1 SCRRATLTCSRSA
14 KRSKSRSAPPGSR
27 SPPPARAIVQPLA
40 IEVNMKRFMLG
51 GALVGFTASVLA
63 LVLPEIIGPS
73 IMYLLPLIFLL
84 APSFALVFYIFPL
97 HGAPIAVFMG
107 VYAVLT

>member
-1 SCRRATLTCSRSA
+1 
-14 KRSKSRSAPPGSR
+14 
-27 SPPPARAIVQPLA
+27 
-40 IEVNMKRFMLG
+40 MKRFMLG

-107 VYAVLT
+107 VYAVLTLINMLLYAGIAAMLWALFAKQK

>member
-1 SCRRATLTCSRSA
+1 
-14 KRSKSRSAPPGSR
+14 
-27 SPPPARAIVQPLA
+27 
-40 IEVNMKRFMLG
+40 MLG

-63 LVLPEIIGPS
+63 LVLPEFIGPS

-107 VYAVLT
+107 VYAVLTLINMLLYAGIAAMLWALFAKQK